1 MIGPF
6 FLRHRG
12 GSMEFLDS
20 WETSGRDSTGP
31 DIVLT
36 WFVLSLWRI
45 VRRLSWREKRGKQVE
60 RNRWESGIK
69 GNPLWVGEN
78 LVCRPGPEQMSLRGD
93 IIVICKFETLTQEMF
108 RTSLEDIAH
117 FQPVFILHLTQRQK
131 MFLLQVCV
139 PVRARPLKEPR
150 RYQK

>member
-1 MIGPF
+1 
-6 FLRHRG
+6 
-12 GSMEFLDS
+12 MEFLDS

>member
-1 MIGPF
+1 MIGPL

-117 FQPVFILHLTQRQK
+117 SQPFVCL
-131 MFLLQVCV
+131 FLFYISPNDRRCFCYKFVC
-139 PVRARPLKEPR
+139 
-150 RYQK
+150 Q